1 MQTPGTYISAIGH
14 VGLIGW
20 LLLGWGLSSDPLEFD
35 TMTVTTVSGEEFAA
49 LTNAASTPDP
59 GTAEPTAPVQPAT
72 DTAPPAPAEE
82 QPTEI
87 APPPD
92 PVEPPV
98 SETPPPPPPEA
109 PPVTDVTDVAPADPN
124 PPAPAPA
131 APDLPPSDDP
141 TPRPSDVVTSTPN
154 APPPPDAVPD
164 DIAREEVVQDPEAT
178 PEVVTEEQEQTA
190 PEESTSEIVIAD
202 ETPSGAVETSLRP
215 QARPSRPAAPEPA
228 EAPVEETQTAE
239 AETPNPAEP
248 ETDDAVAAALEA
260 ALAASEE
267 PVVNDSPNVPIGRE
281 WSGAERDGFRL
292 AVTRCWNVDRGSVAA
307 RVTVDIGIEFNRDGT
322 VIPESIAFEGFA
334 GDEGAARTAFEAG
347 RRAILRCQSGGYDLN
362 PDKYEQWRAVV
373 VRFDP
378 SQMR

>member
-59 GTAEPTAPVQPAT
+59 GTAEPTAPVQPVT
-72 DTAPPAPAEE
+72 DTAPAAPAEE
-82 QPTEI
+82 PPTEI
-87 APPPD
+87 APPPE

-228 EAPVEETQTAE
+228 EEPVEETQTATQE
-239 AETPNPAEP
+239 NDTSVDDVLAGIVADATETPAAEAPAIPLGQSLSSTEIG
-248 ETDDAVAAALEA
+248 
-260 ALAASEE
+260 
-267 PVVNDSPNVPIGRE
+267 NVQSAIGRK
-281 WSGAERDGFRL
+281 
-292 AVTRCWNVDRGSVAA
+292 WNVDVGGQSANIV
-307 RVTVDIGIEFNRDGT
+307 VTVAFSLSRDGRIDGD
-322 VIPESIAFEGFA
+322 VRMIGASEGSSGAVDAAFQKA
-334 GDEGAARTAFEAG
+334 
-347 RRAILRCQSGGYDLN
+347 RRALWAVSRSGGFPFP
-362 PDKYEQWRAVV
+362 PDKFEQWRRVEAT
-373 VRFDP
+373 FDP
-378 SQMR
+378 SGVRLR